1 MAFLLVLVGVVSG
14 QKGGAKGAMRGNR
27 GKVEPIMFFFC
38 EKINVCLSC
47 VYDVCVTTNVFQGGG
62 SRGGRGRGGGR
73 EGGVA
78 RIFFQP
84 SIILIHIILS
94 HLPFKEGY
102 LTFPLSH
109 TKPFHYLS

>member
-27 GKVEPIMFFFC
+27 GKVKPRMFFVR
-38 EKINVCLSC
+38 KLMC

-78 RIFFQP
+78 RIFFSTINYP
-84 SIILIHIILS
+84 HSYY
-94 HLPFKEGY
+94 PF
-102 LTFPLSH
+102 TF
-109 TKPFHYLS
+109 TI